1 MHFAYDGFT
10 QQQDRRCFMFRGIDG
25 YEPRG
30 IFSIEV
36 EIALLTA
43 NRVPMQEA
51 PMLCLKLLK
60 NACAAGPMFLERF
73 HKCRIFAEDLHPF
86 LSERARTV
94 AEKALRTLQHRTPY
108 RKPPATSNISLGAPL
123 REN

>member
-1 MHFAYDGFT
+1 
-10 QQQDRRCFMFRGIDG
+10 MFRGING
-25 YEPRG
+25 YEPTG
-30 IFSIEV
+30 VFSIEV
-36 EIALLTA
+36 EIALFVE
-43 NRVPMQEA
+43 NRVPMQEG
-51 PMLCLKLLK
+51 PMLCLQLLK
-60 NACAAGPMFLERF
+60 TASEAGPIFLERF

-86 LSERARTV
+86 LSERARTA